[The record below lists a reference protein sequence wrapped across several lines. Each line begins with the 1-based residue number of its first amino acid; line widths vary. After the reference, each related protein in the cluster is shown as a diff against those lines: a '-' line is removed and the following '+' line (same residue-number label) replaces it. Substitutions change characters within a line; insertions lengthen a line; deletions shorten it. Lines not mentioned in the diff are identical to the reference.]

1 MVERR
6 WVDNVEYYDYV
17 PTTIGYDPELDAF
30 TVARA
35 DIHTPDRRHR
45 LILTVVMTDRAMRS
59 ERISI
64 DAGISR
70 GRAMLEQ
77 LVREHRALADQLTST
92 TSRVFDLSGPL
103 LR

>member
-1 MVERR
+1 MVARR
-6 WVDNVEYYDYV
+6 WMDNIEYYDYL

-45 LILTVVMTDRAMRS
+45 LVLMVVMTDRAMRA

-64 DAGISR
+64 EAGICR

-77 LVREHRALADQLTST
+77 LVREHRPLADQLTST